1 MTFRLREYLR
11 PGMRVA
17 SMGYPDLIAPI
28 PAIELMLGERFKD
41 VVYREDSETICQRHF
56 LTERRPIPDAA
67 SFFNLLECD
76 LDVFDIV
83 DERGCE
89 ILLDLNEPIL
99 GRAYSVPRIE
109 RYSYDIVLD
118 VGTLE
123 HCFNIAQAAFNMASL
138 VCDGGY
144 IIHENPF
151 NWGNH
156 GFYGLNP
163 TWYADF
169 YAANGFEVLTCSFV
183 TRDGRGCDAPPTERF
198 VYVKEE
204 VNILTV
210 AKRIAVVPQ
219 KYPTQSKYAKLIPD
233 AGVPGEANEK
243 EVANG

>member
-1 MTFRLREYLR
+1 MTFRLREHLKS
-11 PGMRVA
+11 GMRVA
-17 SMGYPDLIAPI
+17 SMGYPDLIAPM
-28 PAIELMLGERFKD
+28 PAIELMLGDRAKD
-41 VVYREDSETICQRHF
+41 VKFREDSEAICQRHF

-67 SFFNLLECD
+67 SFFELLGCK

-83 DERGCE
+83 QERGCE
-89 ILLDLNEPIL
+89 ILCDLNTTL
-99 GRAYSVPRIE
+99 FVTDWRKNRGLS
-109 RYSYDIVLD
+109 YSYDLVLD

-123 HCFNIAQAAFNMASL
+123 HCFNIGQAAFNMASL
-138 VCDGGY
+138 VRDGGY
-144 IIHENPF
+144 ILHENPF

-169 YAANGFEVLTCSFV
+169 YEANGFELLACSFV
-183 TRDGRGCDAPPTERF
+183 TRDGRGCAAPQKDRF
-198 VYVKEE
+198 VFVKEE

-219 KYPTQSKYAKLIPD
+219 TYPVQSKYANLIPA
-233 AGVPGEANEK
+233 AGVPGELKK